1 MLGRGFKGNTLRTWQ
16 MKTGPWSITNLV
28 MNIKKKK
35 TPQNLILNMKQKR
48 IPCTFTHTL
57 QGEVRGLV
65 DVAGAVHQRGH
76 AADQHS
82 GAGVG
87 EPSAVALAVVFPF
100 I

>member
-1 MLGRGFKGNTLRTWQ
+1 
-16 MKTGPWSITNLV
+16 
-28 MNIKKKK
+28 MN
-35 TPQNLILNMKQKR
+35 QRR
-48 IPCTFTHTL
+48 IPRTFTHTL

-65 DVAGAVHQRGH
+65 DVASAVHQRGH
-76 AADQHS
+76 AADQHA